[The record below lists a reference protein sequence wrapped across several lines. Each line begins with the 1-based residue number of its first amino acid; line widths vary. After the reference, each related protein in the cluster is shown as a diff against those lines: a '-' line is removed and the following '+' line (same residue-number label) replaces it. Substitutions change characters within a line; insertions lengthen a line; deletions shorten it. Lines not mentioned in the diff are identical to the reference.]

1 MTVGAMLKLGTNFT
15 LVSRPELNIQG
26 VPYGSL
32 LCYGFI
38 VLVSAAYLRGRV
50 GVRLRLFQVAGKPLF
65 CAALC
70 GGGAYSAYYL
80 LFSSFSSSVRLLASI
95 ACGGLIYLAALLL
108 TGAILKSDLEMLPN
122 NEKIAKTL
130 EKLGLIG

>member
-1 MTVGAMLKLGTNFT
+1 MFKSLISYLYQSFVVLK
-15 LVSRPELNIQG
+15 EKKLNEFDKFFSYII
-26 VPYGSL
+26 L
-32 LCYGFI
+32 LSKSF
-38 VLVSAAYLRGRV
+38 
-50 GVRLRLFQVAGKPLF
+50 
-65 CAALC
+65 
-70 GGGAYSAYYL
+70 
-80 LFSSFSSSVRLLASI
+80 FSSCSSSVRLLASI